1 MTSAASNSHLPLESL
16 PQHIYYL
23 LTIYTSNTPQT
34 RTRTIFNPEK
44 VVD

>member
-1 MTSAASNSHLPLESL
+1 MTSAASNSHLSLESL
-16 PQHIYYL
+16 PQYIYYL

-34 RTRTIFNPEK
+34 PTRTIFNPEK